1 MNNFKVNVGRWVQDG
16 DKKKK
21 ESYVA
26 EVYALNLN
34 TKPPKFLAFSDGF
47 FGFHLVDVSDC
58 KPAKKEIPGLKK

>member
-1 MNNFKVNVGRWVQDG
+1 MNKFSVNVGRWVNDG

-21 ESYVA
+21 ESYGA

-34 TKPPKFLAFSDGF
+34 TKPPKFLAYSES

-58 KPAKKEIPGLKK
+58 KPVKKEIPGLKK